1 MWIEEAEKLYNRIIK
16 EMVDET
22 IIEYVSK
29 SSTAYK

>member
-1 MWIEEAEKLYNRIIK
+1 MLIEKAEKLNRITK

-29 SSTAYK
+29 SSTADK